1 MSSSLFTRVGRR
13 GLVPCVASLAISL
26 SASVVSHAQ
35 VQVSSQKPDIIEV
48 TVDVAED
55 LGGKFVPTFVKP
67 EHTQPERGAFYITEG
82 RVFPGGTIQG
92 DGADFDPAR
101 SGHIGVWF
109 SRGTHLVSAADIPAA
124 SLWAF
129 TAQLF
134 QLGRQGRE
142 LISSEG
148 VEGSGELTRIVTGG
162 GGNYTGFVGEQRT
175 TFLGF
180 NPTGG
185 VNLRV
190 TFVLRKIVR

>member
-1 MSSSLFTRVGRR
+1 MSSSLFTCAGRR
-13 GLVPCVASLAISL
+13 GLVLAVSSLVL

-35 VQVSSQKPDIIEV
+35 MQTSSQNRDVIEV

-55 LGGKFVPTFVKP
+55 LVKAVPTLVKP
-67 EHTQPERGAFYITEG
+67 EHTQPERGTFYITEG
-82 RVFPGGTIQG
+82 RLFPGGTIEG
-92 DGADFDPAR
+92 DGADFNPAR
-101 SGHIGVWF
+101 SGHIGVWY
-109 SRGTHLVSAADIPAA
+109 SRGTHLVSASEIPAA
-124 SLWAF
+124 SLWAY

-134 QLGRQGRE
+134 QIGRQGVE

-148 VEGSGELTRIVTGG
+148 FEGSGELTRVVTGG

-175 TFLGF
+175 TFLGI
-180 NPTGG
+180 NQTGG